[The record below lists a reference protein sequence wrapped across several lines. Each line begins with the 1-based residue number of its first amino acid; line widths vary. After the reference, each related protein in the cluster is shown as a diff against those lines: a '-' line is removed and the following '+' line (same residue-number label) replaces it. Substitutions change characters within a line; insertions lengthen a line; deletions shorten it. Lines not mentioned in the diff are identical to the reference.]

1 MAMQSSI
8 AALEVARPQRGDRVR
23 SKVLADYWALT
34 KPEEAAI
41 PEGHR

>member
-1 MAMQSSI
+1 MATQSFI
-8 AALEVARPQRGDRVR
+8 AALEVARAQRGELVP

-34 KPEEAAI
+34 EPEEAAI